1 MNVICSDMEGVFT
14 PEIWI
19 KVAEKTG
26 IDELRITTRDEPDYD
41 KLMRYRIDILDKKG
55 LKLKDIQDVISEMEP
70 LQGAKEF
77 LDWMRRKAPVII
89 VSDTFEQFAA
99 PLMEKLGL
107 PTLFCNTLEV
117 EDGKIVGYKLRQPD
131 QKRHVVEALQQL
143 HYGVIAMGDSYNDV
157 SMIKKAENGA
167 FFKPPERVIEEFPE
181 FPVAQDYEKMK
192 DIVRYFLGSGYH
204 L

>member
-192 DIVRYFLGSGYH
+192 DIVRGFLGS
-204 L
+204 